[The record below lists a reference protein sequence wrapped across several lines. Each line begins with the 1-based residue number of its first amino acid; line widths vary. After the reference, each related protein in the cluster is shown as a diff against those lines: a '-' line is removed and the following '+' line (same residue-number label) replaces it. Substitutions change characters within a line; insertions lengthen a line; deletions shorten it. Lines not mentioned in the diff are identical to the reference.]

1 MVAVRSATS
10 PRVTSGVR
18 LAGLLAATTLLVA
31 GCRSAAEVVFDLPE
45 PTPETEE
52 SYSADLASLAAS
64 LGDTIRVPKPAEL
77 TMSAETVLTMLPTD
91 NAGGVDWAEALRD
104 GTLDPR
110 RSAPAG
116 SVPAQ
121 DGFGFD
127 FFFGE
132 FETWFPHSSHVAWL
146 ACESCHPAIYR
157 NRDIDTSMQEI
168 AEGES
173 CGRCH
178 GTVAFTPQVC
188 ERCHPQA
195 GGKADRM
202 PATLANDLV
211 FIRDSTTYNAQEMTS
226 LPPSIFPHWVHRI
239 RYRCTACHPDEY
251 SMRAGETVMTMD
263 EMQAGETCGACHDGT
278 TAFGVMECTRC
289 HIEPPE
295 PVIAVA
301 PVEEEA
307 GEGVEGDDA
316 GGDETEPAA
325 DGEPESETG

>member
-1 MVAVRSATS
+1 MSR
-10 PRVTSGVR
+10 RVTDR
-18 LAGLLAATTLLVA
+18 LRRAGLLAITLIGIA

-52 SYSADLASLAAS
+52 TYSGDLAALAAS
-64 LGDTIRVPKPAEL
+64 LGDTVRVPKPAEL
-77 TMSAETVLTMLPTD
+77 TMSAETVLALLPTD

-110 RSAPAG
+110 QSGPGG
-116 SVPAQ
+116 SVQAR

-132 FETWFPHSSHVAWL
+132 FETWFPHSSHAAWM

-157 NRDIDTSMQEI
+157 TRDIDTSMQEI
-168 AEGES
+168 SEGES

-178 GTVAFTPQVC
+178 GTVAFGPQVC

-202 PATLANDLV
+202 PATLANDHV
-211 FIRDSTTYNAQEMTS
+211 FTRDTTTYNAQEMTS
-226 LPPSIFPHWVHRI
+226 LPPSIFPHWVHRV
-239 RYRCTACHPDEY
+239 RYRCTACHPDEFT
-251 SMRAGETVMTMD
+251 MRAGETVVTMD
-263 EMQAGETCGACHDGT
+263 EMQAGDNCGSCHDGT

-295 PVIAVA
+295 PVVAVPPA
-301 PVEEEA
+301 EEAA
-307 GEGVEGDDA
+307 GEGAEGEDA
-316 GGDETEPAA
+316 GGDEIEPAA
-325 DGEPESETG
+325 DGEPESDTG